1 MHYVVDIISN
11 AHVKAVMKIPD
22 GTIALT
28 GCKHVRPQIWRILC
42 MIKIAYITRSQ

>member
-1 MHYVVDIISN
+1 MHYMDIISN

-28 GCKHVRPQIWRILC
+28 DCTHVRPQIWRVC
-42 MIKIAYITRSQ
+42 V